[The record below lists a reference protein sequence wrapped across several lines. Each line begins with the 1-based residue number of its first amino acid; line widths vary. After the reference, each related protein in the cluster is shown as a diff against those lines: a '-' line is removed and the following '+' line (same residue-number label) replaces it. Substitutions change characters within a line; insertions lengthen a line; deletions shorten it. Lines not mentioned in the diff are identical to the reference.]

1 MAERLSGPD
10 DIKLSGERSESAAT
24 RGGRPVTNPTAH
36 QGHVGAHDAAAR
48 RRPQRT
54 STEQPMIVSPTDMK
68 PNVTKLSCQ
77 GCALKPAA
85 VIGDRAAV
93 PKIAAKVVTSQFP

>member
-1 MAERLSGPD
+1 
-10 DIKLSGERSESAAT
+10 
-24 RGGRPVTNPTAH
+24 
-36 QGHVGAHDAAAR
+36 
-48 RRPQRT
+48 
-54 STEQPMIVSPTDMK
+54 MIVSPTDMK